1 MAPALRDVAADVS
14 AGRALAVQHRIARA
28 ERSGRPRVAAAAGGL
43 LQDAHLRAVGY
54 EGDRLLD
61 AGGTDRPAAEP
72 IHDQFPDRQD
82 GGADAVRPERVG
94 QAAGVSVRSGGPGFD
109 GGRLSPVRASPP
121 QRGRSQEPTSSVPGI
136 GAFFDDETSDA
147 PAKGG
152 GGAAALGGGGGG

>member
-1 MAPALRDVAADVS
+1 MPRALRAVAVDVS

-28 ERSGRPRVAAAAGGL
+28 ERSRRARVAAAAGGL

-94 QAAGVSVRSGGPGFD
+94 QAAGVSVRSGGPGF
-109 GGRLSPVRASPP
+109 A
-121 QRGRSQEPTSSVPGI
+121 RGRPSPRRAAPPPPGRSPRPTPYVSP
-136 GAFFDDETSDA
+136 
-147 PAKGG
+147 
-152 GGAAALGGGGGG
+152 